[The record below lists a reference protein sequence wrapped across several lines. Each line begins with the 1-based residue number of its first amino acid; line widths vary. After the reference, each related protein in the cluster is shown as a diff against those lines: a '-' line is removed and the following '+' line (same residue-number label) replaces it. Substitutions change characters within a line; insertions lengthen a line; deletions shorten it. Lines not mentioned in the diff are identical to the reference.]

1 MKSSGDTGDNLKT
14 QMTADS
20 LPQDHEIKF
29 ASDFDLGG
37 LQTICGGDH
46 LNMGQSGLAI
56 ISL

>member
-1 MKSSGDTGDNLKT
+1 
-14 QMTADS
+14 MTADS